1 MAETGSG
8 LSSSLEARVIQAALK
23 RAGDLA
29 LEVSQVASAVSKST
43 KQEKKGKN
51 RERRVDES
59 IETPF

>member
-8 LSSSLEARVIQAALK
+8 LSSSLEARAIQAALK

-43 KQEKKGKN
+43 KQEKKGKI
-51 RERRVDES
+51 ES
-59 IETPF
+59 GESMKA